1 MISRFRF
8 NLTFAILA
16 SLAALLLLTW
26 ILLSIISFK
35 TAEKDL
41 LSARSAHA
49 ASMLNL
55 ILATLPETIDGAG
68 MSRVAAALKGEEDF
82 ASFLLVNHRGD
93 TLFRLSDERALDATL
108 AGILKQ
114 PATTSQFSPAGNQV
128 LAYAP
133 LLRNGKVAGA
143 ARLALSLDRDHARL
157 ARTRTLF
164 LGYFI
169 LDFIL
174 LLGLGA
180 FMLRRI
186 IVAPLERL
194 LKATER
200 VIDGDYSHQVQLPGC
215 SEISGLADSFNVMQ
229 MTLKERRDEV
239 EGHLHSLEQA
249 NRALQEARLETLRSE
264 KMASVGL
271 LAAGMAHEIGT
282 PLAGIIGYSG
292 ILAEELAEDAEKSDF
307 LRRIADDANRI
318 DRLVKDLLNYARPV
332 KPEIEQID
340 VKEFLEDLCDMLER
354 QGLFKRLETQL
365 TIAAGLPPLYLDR
378 HQLLQVVMN
387 LVMNARDAMPD
398 GGTLAIA
405 ACAGDGESVL
415 LEVTDSGAGI
425 LPEHS
430 EKIFEPFF
438 TTKEPGKGTG
448 LGLAISARLV
458 ESFGGRI
465 ELESRPG
472 QGTKFRLRLPGV
484 AHETAVGAGD

>member
-1 MISRFRF
+1 MTRPRF

-41 LSARSAHA
+41 LSAKSAHA

-55 ILATLPETIDGAG
+55 ILATLPENIDGGLAMPG
-68 MSRVAAALKGEEDF
+68 VVAALKADRELDG
-82 ASFLLVNHRGD
+82 FLLVNHRGE
-93 TLFRLSDERALDATL
+93 TLLNLADERAADVTL
-108 AGILKQ
+108 SSILQK
-114 PATTSQFSPAGNQV
+114 PAATSQLSAKGDQV

-133 LLRNGKVAGA
+133 LLINGRAAGA
-143 ARLALSLDRDHARL
+143 ARLTLSLEKEHARL
-157 ARTRTLF
+157 ARSRTLF

-200 VIDGDYSHQVQLPGC
+200 VIAGDYSHQVQLPG
-215 SEISGLADSFNVMQ
+215 STEISGLADSFNVMQ

-239 EGHLHSLEQA
+239 ESHLRSLEQA

-292 ILAEELAEDAEKSDF
+292 ILAEELAEDGEKSDY
-307 LRRIADDANRI
+307 LRRITADAGRI

-332 KPEIEQID
+332 KPEIERID
-340 VKEFLEDLCDMLER
+340 VQEFLEDLFAMLER
-354 QGLFKRLETQL
+354 QGLFKRFVPQL
-365 TIAAGLPPLYLDR
+365 TIAADLPTLYLDR
-378 HQLLQVVMN
+378 HQLLQVLMN

-405 ACAGDGESVL
+405 ACAGDAESVL
-415 LEVTDSGAGI
+415 LEVADSGTGI
-425 LPEHS
+425 LPEHM
-430 EKIFEPFF
+430 ENIFEPFF

-448 LGLAISARLV
+448 LGLAISARLI

-465 ELESRPG
+465 EVESQPG
-472 QGTKFRLRLPGV
+472 KGARFRVRLPGV
-484 AHETAVGAGD
+484 RQEAGEP